1 MGGWVV
7 VVVKKQKNLETK
19 INKILTSSPT
29 QSSIFILNLWWELL
43 LTQFFFFLHLVMTLP
58 MHPFIITFFH
68 RRVLVPNLIYFST
81 LHAHAHMCLINF
93 LVTRVTHKSLFF
105 LSYSLTHTH
114 THTFFW
120 YVLHAPLSEISTHT
134 FIVVYSSFLII

>member
-43 LTQFFFFLHLVMTLP
+43 LTQFFFSPFGYDTTHASIHYNFFSQACSCAQLNLFL
-58 MHPFIITFFH
+58 
-68 RRVLVPNLIYFST
+68 
-81 LHAHAHMCLINF
+81 NF
-93 LVTRVTHKSLFF
+93 TRTRTHVFN
-105 LSYSLTHTH
+105 
-114 THTFFW
+114 
-120 YVLHAPLSEISTHT
+120 
-134 FIVVYSSFLII
+134 